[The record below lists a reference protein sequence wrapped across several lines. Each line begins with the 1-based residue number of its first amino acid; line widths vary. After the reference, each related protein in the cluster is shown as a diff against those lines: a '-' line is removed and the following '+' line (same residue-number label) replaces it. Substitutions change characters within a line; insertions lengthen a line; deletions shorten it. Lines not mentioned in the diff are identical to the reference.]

1 MRVCVIFCAR
11 SGTSFSP
18 HLMRAFIRH
27 CARSRLCLQKSVR
40 FLRSVSVRS
49 GEIYSTI
56 CRRNV
61 ASGKM
66 MICRSFW
73 TIRTVFITI
82 SAMTAHRKLILP
94 RRLSHIGQQ
103 SACRKNRKKPKN
115 MTKMRNR
122 RKNPSLGQIFM
133 KRLCLRV
140 MAADIISSVRCSSK
154 TAEVHTPI

>member
-56 CRRNV
+56 CRRNA

-73 TIRTVFITI
+73 TIRADSTII
-82 SAMTAHRKLILP
+82 SAAIVRRKLILP
-94 RRLSHIGQQ
+94 RRLNRTGRQF
-103 SACRKNRKKPKN
+103 ACRMSRKNQRKTTR
-115 MTKMRNR
+115 TKNR
-122 RKNPSLGQIFM
+122 RKNPSLGRIII
-133 KRLCLRV
+133 KRLSLWAI
-140 MAADIISSVRCSSK
+140 AADITSSVRCSSR